1 MHEQV
6 VMTSKAV
13 LVVEDSAA
21 QCELLSQALAEHGF
35 DSDIHIEQGVAAAF
49 SYLHHQVE
57 HHTVLPRLIL
67 VDLKLTN
74 GSGLDIVHYIR
85 HHDRLHLIPVIIL
98 TSSDAHAD
106 IQTSYRAGPTPMSSS
121 REPIRSSSC
130 SRATSAGFGWI
141 GIGLPECSRKP
152 H

>member
-21 QCELLSQALAEHGF
+21 QCELLTQALAEHGF
-35 DSDIHIEQGVAAAF
+35 DSDIHVEQGVAAAL

-74 GSGLDIVHYIR
+74 GNGLDIVHYIR

-106 IQTSYRAGPTPMSSS
+106 IQTSYRAG
-121 REPIRSSSC
+121 
-130 SRATSAGFGWI
+130 ANAYVV
-141 GIGLPECSRKP
+141 KP
-152 H
+152 GTYSEFVMLTRDLCRFWLDWNRTA

>member
-6 VMTSKAV
+6 VITSKAV
-13 LVVEDSAA
+13 LVVEDSSA

-35 DSDIHIEQGVAAAF
+35 DSDIHIEQGVAAAL

-57 HHTVLPRLIL
+57 HHTVLPRLIF

-85 HHDRLHLIPVIIL
+85 HHDPLHLIPVIIL

-106 IQTSYRAGPTPMSSS
+106 IQTSYRAG
-121 REPIRSSSC
+121 
-130 SRATSAGFGWI
+130 ANAYVV
-141 GIGLPECSRKP
+141 KP
-152 H
+152 GTYSEFVMLTRDLCRFWLDWNRTA

>member
-35 DSDIHIEQGVAAAF
+35 DSDIHIEQGVAAAL

-74 GSGLDIVHYIR
+74 GNGLDIVHYIR

-106 IQTSYRAGPTPMSSS
+106 IQTSYRAG
-121 REPIRSSSC
+121 
-130 SRATSAGFGWI
+130 ANAYVV
-141 GIGLPECSRKP
+141 KP
-152 H
+152 GTYSEFVMLTRDLCRFWLDWNRTA

>member
-6 VMTSKAV
+6 VTTSKAV

-21 QCELLSQALAEHGF
+21 QCELLNQALAEHGF

-49 SYLHHQVE
+49 SYLHHQIE
-57 HHTVLPRLIL
+57 HHTALPRLIL

-106 IQTSYRAGPTPMSSS
+106 IQTSYRAG
-121 REPIRSSSC
+121 
-130 SRATSAGFGWI
+130 ANAYVV
-141 GIGLPECSRKP
+141 KP
-152 H
+152 GTYSEFVMLTRDLCRFWLDWNRTA

>member
-1 MHEQV
+1 VHEQV

-13 LVVEDSAA
+13 LVVEDSSA
-21 QCELLSQALAEHGF
+21 QCELLNQALAEHGF

-49 SYLHHQVE
+49 SYLHHQIE
-57 HHTVLPRLIL
+57 HHTALPRLIL

-106 IQTSYRAGPTPMSSS
+106 IQTSYRAG
-121 REPIRSSSC
+121 
-130 SRATSAGFGWI
+130 ANAYVV
-141 GIGLPECSRKP
+141 KP
-152 H
+152 GTYSEFVMLTRDLCRFWLDWNRTA

>member
-1 MHEQV
+1 VHEQV
-6 VMTSKAV
+6 VTISKAV

-21 QCELLSQALAEHGF
+21 QCELLNQALAEHGF
-35 DSDIHIEQGVAAAF
+35 DSDIHVEQGVAAAF
-49 SYLHHQVE
+49 SYLHHQIE
-57 HHTVLPRLIL
+57 HHTALPRLIL

-106 IQTSYRAGPTPMSSS
+106 IQTSYRAG
-121 REPIRSSSC
+121 
-130 SRATSAGFGWI
+130 ANAYVV
-141 GIGLPECSRKP
+141 KP
-152 H
+152 GTYSEFVTLTRDLCRFWLDWNRTA

>member
-13 LVVEDSAA
+13 LVVEDSSA
-21 QCELLSQALAEHGF
+21 QCELLNQALAEHGF

-49 SYLHHQVE
+49 SYLHHQIE
-57 HHTVLPRLIL
+57 HHTALPRLIL

-106 IQTSYRAGPTPMSSS
+106 IQTSYRAG
-121 REPIRSSSC
+121 
-130 SRATSAGFGWI
+130 ANAYVV
-141 GIGLPECSRKP
+141 KP
-152 H
+152 GTYSEFVMLTRDLCRFWLDWNRTA

>member
-13 LVVEDSAA
+13 LVVEDSSA

-35 DSDIHIEQGVAAAF
+35 DSDIHIEQGVAAAL

-74 GSGLDIVHYIR
+74 GNGLDIVHYIR
-85 HHDRLHLIPVIIL
+85 HHDPLHLIPVIIL

-106 IQTSYRAGPTPMSSS
+106 IQTSYRAG
-121 REPIRSSSC
+121 
-130 SRATSAGFGWI
+130 ANAYVV
-141 GIGLPECSRKP
+141 KP
-152 H
+152 GTYSEFVMLTRDLCRFWLDWNRTA

>member
-1 MHEQV
+1 VHEQV

-13 LVVEDSAA
+13 LVVEDSSA
-21 QCELLSQALAEHGF
+21 QCELLNQALAEHGF
-35 DSDIHIEQGVAAAF
+35 DSDIHVEQGVAAAF
-49 SYLHHQVE
+49 SYLHHQIE
-57 HHTVLPRLIL
+57 HHTALPRLIL

-106 IQTSYRAGPTPMSSS
+106 IQTSYRAG
-121 REPIRSSSC
+121 
-130 SRATSAGFGWI
+130 ANAYVV
-141 GIGLPECSRKP
+141 KP
-152 H
+152 GTYSEFVMLTRDLCRFWLDWNRTA

>member
-13 LVVEDSAA
+13 LVVEDSSA

-35 DSDIHIEQGVAAAF
+35 DSDIHIEQGVAAAL

-74 GSGLDIVHYIR
+74 GNGLDIVHYIR
-85 HHDRLHLIPVIIL
+85 HHHPLHLIPVIIL

-106 IQTSYRAGPTPMSSS
+106 IQTSYTAG
-121 REPIRSSSC
+121 
-130 SRATSAGFGWI
+130 ANAYVV
-141 GIGLPECSRKP
+141 KP
-152 H
+152 GTYSEFVMLTRDLCRFWLDWNRTA

>member
-13 LVVEDSAA
+13 LVVEDSSA
-21 QCELLSQALAEHGF
+21 QCELLNQALAEHGF
-35 DSDIHIEQGVAAAF
+35 DSDIHVEQGVAAAF
-49 SYLHHQVE
+49 SYLHHQIE
-57 HHTVLPRLIL
+57 HHTALPRLIL

-106 IQTSYRAGPTPMSSS
+106 IQTSYRAG
-121 REPIRSSSC
+121 
-130 SRATSAGFGWI
+130 ANAYVV
-141 GIGLPECSRKP
+141 KP
-152 H
+152 GTYSEFVMLTRDLCRFWLDWNRTA

>member
-1 MHEQV
+1 MHEQG

-35 DSDIHIEQGVAAAF
+35 DSDIHIEQGVAAAL

-74 GSGLDIVHYIR
+74 GNGLDIVHYIR

-106 IQTSYRAGPTPMSSS
+106 IQTSYRAG
-121 REPIRSSSC
+121 
-130 SRATSAGFGWI
+130 ANAYVV
-141 GIGLPECSRKP
+141 KP
-152 H
+152 GTYSEFVMLTRDLCRFWLDWNRTA